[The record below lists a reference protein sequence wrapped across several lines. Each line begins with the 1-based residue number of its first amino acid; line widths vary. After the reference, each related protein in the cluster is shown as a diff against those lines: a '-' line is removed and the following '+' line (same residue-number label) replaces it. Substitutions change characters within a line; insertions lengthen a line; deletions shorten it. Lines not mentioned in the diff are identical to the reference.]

1 MRELDSLPADSARA
15 QFADSLAMARELA
28 ARHFVLQGERPA
40 HVADP
45 DLVAMDP
52 YLRGLLFTDG
62 TVTRTLEV
70 GALSPVAV
78 TVEGQREVALDDEV
92 AGHLEVPG
100 GSTAIER
107 RVTIGLESSPS
118 PLVWAE
124 SRILPE
130 RLPAGFFEVLGDSR
144 DGIGESLQQVKLESW
159 REMLWFG
166 IDTAPDWGEQSKG
179 QAGDEAVLHRL
190 YRVIAEAKP
199 AILISERF
207 AVERSGRAYRL
218 AA

>member
-1 MRELDSLPADSARA
+1 MRELDSPAADSARA
-15 QFADSLAMARELA
+15 QFADSLAMTKGLA

-52 YLRGLLFTDG
+52 FLRGLLFTDG

-70 GALSPVAV
+70 GALSPVV
-78 TVEGQREVALDDEV
+78 VSVEGQREVALDDDV
-92 AGHLEVPG
+92 ARLLEVPG
-100 GSTAIER
+100 GSAAIER
-107 RVTIGLESSPS
+107 RVAIGLESCPS

-124 SRILPE
+124 SRILTE
-130 RLPAGFFEVLGDSR
+130 RLPAGFFEVLGDCR

-166 IDTAPDWGEQSKG
+166 IDTAPDWGKQS
-179 QAGDEAVLHRL
+179 QAGAEVVLRRL
-190 YRVIAEAKP
+190 YRVITGAKP
-199 AILISERF
+199 AILISECF

>member
-1 MRELDSLPADSARA
+1 MGELHSPAPDLVQAEPADVLATARG
-15 QFADSLAMARELA
+15 LA
-28 ARHFVLQGERPA
+28 ARHFVLQGKRPG

-78 TVEGQREVALDDEV
+78 TVEWQREVAIDSEV
-92 AGHLEVPG
+92 AGYLEAPE
-100 GSTAIER
+100 SSPAIER

-130 RLPAGFFEVLGDSR
+130 RLPDGFFDVLGSCR
-144 DGIGESLQQVKLESW
+144 DGIGESLQQVRLESW

-166 IDTAPDWGEQSKG
+166 IDAAPDWGERG
-179 QAGDEAVLHRL
+179 EAEAETVLRRL
-190 YRVIAEAKP
+190 YRVIAEARP
-199 AILISERF
+199 AILISECF

-218 AA
+218 AG